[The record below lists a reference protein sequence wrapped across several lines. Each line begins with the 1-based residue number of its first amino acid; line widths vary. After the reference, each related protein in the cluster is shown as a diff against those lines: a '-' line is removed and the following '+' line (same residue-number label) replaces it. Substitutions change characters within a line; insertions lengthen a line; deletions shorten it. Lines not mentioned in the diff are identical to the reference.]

1 MKALFNDGWQFAE
14 LGITNESMYKDG
26 KPVLF
31 NPEQFYEQAQ
41 SLLYRPVTVPHD
53 WMIWHV
59 KDLYKNSVGCYKK
72 SFVLSKEQVENRRNV
87 LRFEGVYM
95 NCGIWVNGKK
105 AGEWKYGYATFEI
118 DISSFVQ
125 EGENLIEV
133 LVVYQNCNT
142 RWYSG
147 AGIFRDVTFI
157 NSDLTYLPTD
167 GLYISNKITD
177 DANIW
182 KTKISVEVEGPV
194 DGHKVVTT
202 IADKTGALL
211 ITSSSN
217 VEGNKVISE
226 HSVNSPHLWD
236 IDDPFFYIVS
246 TQLLGNQGEVIDY
259 ISQPCG
265 YKPAGFF

>member
-1 MKALFNDGWQFAE
+1 
-14 LGITNESMYKDG
+14 
-26 KPVLF
+26 
-31 NPEQFYEQAQ
+31 
-41 SLLYRPVTVPHD
+41 
-53 WMIWHV
+53 
-59 KDLYKNSVGCYKK
+59 
-72 SFVLSKEQVENRRNV
+72 
-87 LRFEGVYM
+87 M
-95 NCGIWVNGKK
+95 N
-105 AGEWKYGYATFEI
+105 AFEI

-236 IDDPFFYIVS
+236 IDDPFFYIAT
-246 TQLLGNQGEVIDY
+246 TQLLDKQGNVIDS
-259 ISQPCG
+259 ITQHCG
-265 YKPAGFF
+265 YKTAVFHKDKGFFLNGRHIKIYGACHHHDHGALGSAFDVNAQRRQFAKLKEMGVNSVRCSHNPPPAACVMKWVFWLTTKLLICGKNQKLHLITETTLTTGVNGM